1 MAACNLTIDF
11 AEPAGAMIQ
20 KLQTKVAAQG
30 GTFSGDET
38 AGSIDVPVLGSRISG
53 SYTISGQQM
62 ALVIDHK
69 PFLIS
74 CNQIQSYLM
83 GNL

>member
-1 MAACNLTIDF
+1 MACNLTIDF
-11 AEPAGAMIQ
+11 NEPASSLIQ
-20 KLQTKVAAQG
+20 KLKSKVAGQN
-30 GTFSGDET
+30 GTFNGDENS
-38 AGSIDVPVLGSRISG
+38 GSIDVPVLGSHISG

-62 ALVIDHK
+62 ALVINHK

>member
-1 MAACNLTIDF
+1 MACNLNIPFTET
-11 AEPAGAMIQ
+11 ATT
-20 KLQTKVAAQG
+20 LVQTLKSKVEGQG
-30 GTFSGDET
+30 GTFTGNEA
-38 AGSIDVPVLGSRISG
+38 AGSMNVPLFGSHVSG

-62 ALVIDHK
+62 NLIIDHK

-74 CNQIQSYLM
+74 CNQIQSYLV